1 MTRVLATSPRFAIQ
15 YAHDGIKF
23 RGLGFGDQLRW
34 IAKLTLIWNKY
45 NMMRVLSQTMIKDMK
60 GYLEKTSS
68 FSLTFREK
76 ENDSRRMP
84 RD

>member
-1 MTRVLATSPRFAIQ
+1 MLARSPHFAIQ
-15 YAHDGIKF
+15 NAHDGIKF
-23 RGLGFGDQLRW
+23 RGLGFGDQPMC
-34 IAKLTLIWNKY
+34 IAKLTLIWNEY